1 MYEGLRACLNAVV
14 HLHIMQ
20 RSNIKV
26 IAVTTVAILI
36 ILLFSYAYVG
46 NDDGDDSLSGEVY
59 IIHTN
64 DTHAYYDENLGFT
77 RVAVLREDLESRGAT
92 VFMLDA
98 GDAFQGT
105 GYTMLT
111 HGGSSV
117 DILNAVGYDLMVPG
131 NHEFDY
137 GFETYLDNAA
147 QLEFDTISANL
158 CYADT
163 GELVFEPYKII
174 ERDGY
179 RLGVFGLC
187 TPDTLDLVM
196 PGYLDDI
203 TITDPVEAS
212 RQMVEVLQGEDVD
225 CIVALGHIG
234 VDPSSSITS
243 DQICAEVD
251 GIDLFI
257 DGHSHTVM
265 SGGEVVGSDYTLQES
280 DTLIASTGYALQHIS
295 LVCLTSDEGYTA
307 ELVDSYDDT
316 DQEIDA
322 VIADMHARFDETMG
336 EVIGHT
342 DIELTGERTQ
352 SRLME
357 VGLGDFVT
365 DTIRELPGADVALYN
380 GGSIRAPI
388 APGDITAGM
397 VYESFPFENYVV
409 TKILTGEQLIEVL
422 EGGLAGLPG
431 AAGGY
436 LQVSGITVTYDSSQP
451 AGSRIVSVIMAD
463 GSQIDPDETYLV
475 ASNDYVMAG
484 GDNYPI
490 LAEIEAAGQHG
501 LVYDA
506 LFDRFSEIGTIT
518 TIDTGRLTDIASTDA
533 DEQ

>member
-14 HLHIMQ
+14 HPHIMK

-26 IAVTTVAILI
+26 IAVATVAIVI
-36 ILLFSYAYVG
+36 VLLFSYAYVG

-77 RVAVLREDLESRGAT
+77 RVAALRGDLESRGAT

-163 GELVFEPYKII
+163 GELVFEPYRII

-179 RLGVFGLC
+179 RLGAFGLC

-280 DTLIASTGYALQHIS
+280 DTLIASTGYALQHIG

-316 DQEIDA
+316 DPEIDA
-322 VIADMHARFDETMG
+322 VIAEMHARFDETMG
-336 EVIGHT
+336 EVIGHS

-365 DTIRELPGADVALYN
+365 DTIRELTGADVALYN

-463 GSQIDPDETYLV
+463 GSQMDPDETYLV

>member
-1 MYEGLRACLNAVV
+1 MYEGLRVCLNAVV
-14 HLHIMQ
+14 HPHIMK

-26 IAVTTVAILI
+26 IAVATVAIVI
-36 ILLFSYAYVG
+36 VLLFSYAYVG

-64 DTHAYYDENLGFT
+64 DTHGYYDENLGFT
-77 RVAVLREDLESRGAT
+77 RVAALRGDLESRGAT

-163 GELVFEPYKII
+163 GELVFEPYRII

-225 CIVALGHIG
+225 CIVALGHYG
-234 VDPSSSITS
+234 STRARASPRTRSAPRWMASTSSSTGTATPSCPAARWS
-243 DQICAEVD
+243 DPIIPC
-251 GIDLFI
+251 
-257 DGHSHTVM
+257 
-265 SGGEVVGSDYTLQES
+265 
-280 DTLIASTGYALQHIS
+280 
-295 LVCLTSDEGYTA
+295 
-307 ELVDSYDDT
+307 
-316 DQEIDA
+316 
-322 VIADMHARFDETMG
+322 RN
-336 EVIGHT
+336 
-342 DIELTGERTQ
+342 RTP
-352 SRLME
+352 S
-357 VGLGDFVT
+357 
-365 DTIRELPGADVALYN
+365 
-380 GGSIRAPI
+380 
-388 APGDITAGM
+388 
-397 VYESFPFENYVV
+397 
-409 TKILTGEQLIEVL
+409 
-422 EGGLAGLPG
+422 
-431 AAGGY
+431 
-436 LQVSGITVTYDSSQP
+436 
-451 AGSRIVSVIMAD
+451 
-463 GSQIDPDETYLV
+463 
-475 ASNDYVMAG
+475 
-484 GDNYPI
+484 
-490 LAEIEAAGQHG
+490 
-501 LVYDA
+501 
-506 LFDRFSEIGTIT
+506 
-518 TIDTGRLTDIASTDA
+518 
-533 DEQ
+533 

>member
-1 MYEGLRACLNAVV
+1 MNDDAKKTTIVAVV
-14 HLHIMQ
+14 AI
-20 RSNIKV
+20 V
-26 IAVTTVAILI
+26 IVAS
-36 ILLFSYAYVG
+36 LLLTYVR
-46 NDDGDDSLSGEVY
+46 DGGDSMDLEGEVF
-59 IIHTN
+59 IVHTN
-64 DTHAYYDENLGFT
+64 DTHGYYDDALGFS
-77 RVAVLREDLESRGAT
+77 RVSALREDLESRGAT
-92 VFMLDA
+92 VFTLDA

-117 DILNAVGYDLMVPG
+117 DILNAVGYDLTVPG

-137 GFETYLDNAA
+137 GLETYLENESRLD
-147 QLEFDTISANL
+147 FDTISANL

-163 GELVFEPYKII
+163 GELVFEPYKIL

-187 TPDTLDLVM
+187 TPDTVDLVM

-212 RQMVEVLQGEDVD
+212 SRMVGILEDEGVD

-234 VDPSSSITS
+234 LDPSSSITS
-243 DQICAEVD
+243 DEICSQVD
-251 GIDLFI
+251 GIDVFI

-265 SGGEVVGSDYTLQES
+265 SGGEVVGYEYELLES
-280 DTLIASTGYALQHIS
+280 DTLIASTGYAIQHIG
-295 LVCLTSDEGYTA
+295 LVCLTSDDGYTA
-307 ELVDSYDDT
+307 ELIDSYDDT
-316 DQEIDA
+316 DPEVDSIVEDL
-322 VIADMHARFDETMG
+322 HASFEETMG

-352 SRLME
+352 SRLEE

-365 DTIRELPGADVALYN
+365 DTIRELTGADVALYN
-380 GGSIRAPI
+380 GGSIRATI
-388 APGDITAGM
+388 APGDVTAGM
-397 VYESFPFENYVV
+397 VYESFPFENYVI
-409 TKILTGEQLIEVL
+409 TKTLTGEQLLEVL

-431 AAGGY
+431 AAGGF

-451 AGSRIVSVIMAD
+451 SGSRVVSVTMGD
-463 GSQIDPDETYLV
+463 RTPLDPGAEYLV

-484 GDNYPI
+484 GDNYPV
-490 LAEIEAAGQHG
+490 LSGIEATGHHG

-506 LFDRFSEIGTIT
+506 LFDRFSEIGAIT
-518 TIDTGRLTDIASTDA
+518 EIDTGRLTDIAPA
-533 DEQ
+533 DPNGQWEGS

>member
-14 HLHIMQ
+14 HPHIMK

-26 IAVTTVAILI
+26 IAVATVAIVI
-36 ILLFSYAYVG
+36 VLLFSYAYVG
-46 NDDGDDSLSGEVY
+46 NDDGDDSLSDEVY

-64 DTHAYYDENLGFT
+64 DTHGYYDENLGFT
-77 RVAVLREDLESRGAT
+77 RVAALRGDLESRGAT

-147 QLEFDTISANL
+147 QLKFDTISANL
-158 CYADT
+158 CYVDT
-163 GELVFEPYKII
+163 GELVFEPYRII

-212 RQMVEVLQGEDVD
+212 RQMVEILQGEDVD

-280 DTLIASTGYALQHIS
+280 DTLIASTGYALQHIG

-316 DQEIDA
+316 DPEIDA
-322 VIADMHARFDETMG
+322 VIAEMHARFDETMG
-336 EVIGHT
+336 EVIGHS

-365 DTIRELPGADVALYN
+365 DTIRELTGADVALYN

-409 TKILTGEQLIEVL
+409 TKVLTGEQLIEVL

-463 GSQIDPDETYLV
+463 GSQMDPDETYLV

>member
-14 HLHIMQ
+14 HPHIMK

-26 IAVTTVAILI
+26 IAVATVAIVI
-36 ILLFSYAYVG
+36 VLLFSYAYVG

-64 DTHAYYDENLGFT
+64 DTHGYYDENLGFT
-77 RVAVLREDLESRGAT
+77 RVAALRGDLESRGAT
-92 VFMLDA
+92 VFMLDT

-163 GELVFEPYKII
+163 GELVFEPYRII
-174 ERDGY
+174 DRDGY

-234 VDPSSSITS
+234 IDPSSSITS

-280 DTLIASTGYALQHIS
+280 DTLIASTGYALQHIG

-316 DQEIDA
+316 DPEIDA
-322 VIADMHARFDETMG
+322 VIAEMHARFDETMG
-336 EVIGHT
+336 EVIGHSE
-342 DIELTGERTQ
+342 IELTGERTQ

-365 DTIRELPGADVALYN
+365 DTIRELTGADVALYN

-388 APGDITAGM
+388 APGDITVGM

-463 GSQIDPDETYLV
+463 GSQMDPDETYLV

>member
-1 MYEGLRACLNAVV
+1 MNNDARKTAIVAVV
-14 HLHIMQ
+14 TI
-20 RSNIKV
+20 V
-26 IAVTTVAILI
+26 IVAS
-36 ILLFSYAYVG
+36 LLFTYVRY
-46 NDDGDDSLSGEVY
+46 GDVNAGDPEEEVY

-64 DTHAYYDENLGFT
+64 DTHGYYDDALGFT
-77 RVAVLREDLESRGAT
+77 RVSALRDDLESRGAT
-92 VFMLDA
+92 VFVLDA

-111 HGGSSV
+111 HGGSTV
-117 DILNAVGYDLMVPG
+117 AVMNAVGYDLTVPG

-137 GFETYLDNAA
+137 GFETYLENASM
-147 QLEFDTISANL
+147 LEFDTVSANL

-163 GELVFEPYKII
+163 GELVFEPYKVI

-187 TPDTLDLVM
+187 TPDTVDLVM

-203 TITDPVEAS
+203 TITDPVEAA
-212 RQMVEVLQGEDVD
+212 RQMVEALQDEDVD
-225 CIVALGHIG
+225 FIVALGHIG

-243 DQICAEVD
+243 DEICAEVE
-251 GIDLFI
+251 GIDVFI

-265 SGGEVVGSDYTLQES
+265 SGGEVVGSDYVLQES
-280 DTLIASTGYALQHIS
+280 DTLIASTRYGIQNIG
-295 LVCLTSDEGYTA
+295 LVCLTSDDGFTA
-307 ELVDSYDDT
+307 ELVDSYDHT
-316 DQEIDA
+316 DPEVDA
-322 VIADMHARFDETMG
+322 VIEDMHTDFDETMS

-352 SRLME
+352 SRLEE

-365 DTIRELPGADVALYN
+365 DTIRELTGADVALYN
-380 GGSIRAPI
+380 GGSIRASI
-388 APGDITAGM
+388 SPGDITAGM

-409 TKILTGEQLIEVL
+409 TKMLTGEQLIEVL

-436 LQVSGITVTYDSSQP
+436 LQVSGIVVTYDSSLP
-451 AGSRIVSVIMAD
+451 AGSRVVSATMAD
-463 GSQIDPDETYLV
+463 GTPLDPDRTYLV

-484 GDNYPI
+484 GDNYPL
-490 LAEIEAAGQHG
+490 LAEIEAEGRHG

-518 TIDTGRLTDIASTDA
+518 DMETGRLIDVSADA
-533 DEQ
+533 NEP